1 MELLLNHARRLSIS
15 NQKPNLNLIP
25 RTQSANE
32 RGSFMLVGKMITK
45 RQISTSTM
53 KGATRLPWGQEGEVD
68 IRNEGDN
75 IFVIT
80 FQTDHQREKVWKKRP
95 WVIAN
100 TLLNLKRWDGDGDPK
115 EVAFQTADLWIHIHN
130 LPARYRSEENVKEIS
145 QYFVKFLECDRAGFE
160 PGRWKRF
167 IRLFAEVR
175 IDDPLQI
182 TGELTSGGKD
192 LVEFKYEKIQDYC
205 LYCGRIGHSES
216 SCDDREEDIRKGE
229 SGEIPGCFDFSIR
242 AGTEPRKLNFA
253 EGEDTQHRRLASS
266 PSMGLGNTEEMI
278 TPERHVSRGNIG
290 ASNLNVTGGS
300 GPNQIS
306 LVQAQ
311 GQEYTPTTEDI
322 FGGKELEGGEK
333 SRAEKAVR
341 RGFHPRKLGDEMEDE
356 EEEEGAATRNPKER
370 GWKIGDG
377 NGVRVWG
384 DPWLRR
390 DGGLRVA
397 SDVIAGL
404 EDMRVRDLFIPGTRE
419 WDAELVEELLNEEE
433 AAVVLSTPVVDVGE
447 RDTRI
452 WHYTKNGQYTVR
464 SSYHVLMERVA
475 NMEHLH
481 TPGPWKELWQL
492 KVPPKMRVMLWRLA
506 RDVLPTRVRLCRRR
520 IWMNDSCGTCSKY
533 PETSWHLF
541 LHCEYAIEC
550 WRIVGLWGEVE
561 RLAAT
566 AESFQ
571 DWLFAALR
579 DLPEMKMQM
588 LVAVVGGLWIER
600 NGRVWST
607 ERKPA
612 FVTIRGAM
620 EAVREWQGTRRS
632 ESGPMLQPA
641 DTTCRKWHP
650 PRRACL
656 SAMWMAP
663 CLEIKEGRVLGW
675 C

>member
-1 MELLLNHARRLSIS
+1 MEALLFCNPAEALMIIKSPNRHEYNAPPTKGFKEVKTSINWRERGKCKTCRSGDRVGRRLIKYRGTKLKHKWKKKKKRKEERTDQRNIEPHKTKKSSKCYQKNNRRYNVGIEYKKKRSSNHLISPKRSKCDEGCRLEGNRGGRVLHTNLFSQNISRISKALILLLSSTKMELLLNHARRLSIS

-32 RGSFMLVGKMITK
+32 RGSCMLVGKMITK

-100 TLLNLKRWDGDGDPK
+100 TLLNLKRWDGDRDPK

-242 AGTEPRKLNFA
+242 AGTESRKLNFA

-333 SRAEKAVR
+333 SRAEKAD
-341 RGFHPRKLGDEMEDE
+341 F
-356 EEEEGAATRNPKER
+356 
-370 GWKIGDG
+370 
-377 NGVRVWG
+377 
-384 DPWLRR
+384 
-390 DGGLRVA
+390 
-397 SDVIAGL
+397 
-404 EDMRVRDLFIPGTRE
+404 
-419 WDAELVEELLNEEE
+419 
-433 AAVVLSTPVVDVGE
+433 
-447 RDTRI
+447 
-452 WHYTKNGQYTVR
+452 
-464 SSYHVLMERVA
+464 
-475 NMEHLH
+475 
-481 TPGPWKELWQL
+481 
-492 KVPPKMRVMLWRLA
+492 
-506 RDVLPTRVRLCRRR
+506 
-520 IWMNDSCGTCSKY
+520 
-533 PETSWHLF
+533 
-541 LHCEYAIEC
+541 
-550 WRIVGLWGEVE
+550 
-561 RLAAT
+561 
-566 AESFQ
+566 
-571 DWLFAALR
+571 
-579 DLPEMKMQM
+579 
-588 LVAVVGGLWIER
+588 
-600 NGRVWST
+600 
-607 ERKPA
+607 KPN
-612 FVTIRGAM
+612 
-620 EAVREWQGTRRS
+620 
-632 ESGPMLQPA
+632 
-641 DTTCRKWHP
+641 
-650 PRRACL
+650 
-656 SAMWMAP
+656 
-663 CLEIKEGRVLGW
+663 
-675 C
+675 